1 MQRTFHRQRLTVH
14 AEFAEGF
21 YTPAEI
27 DGLTIGG
34 IAFTKAASVTPMAI
48 RDVPPRIFSEML
60 RDLDL
65 VVSVAHRGGVDPEAT
80 HSTVEMRAAL
90 LRESSQLLGIT
101 NIRFERDCA
110 IIKGELG
117 EYALHLGSGTIP
129 ALPGDTLW
137 IVPVRSQHRG
147 RIFLLFFSNDPKP
160 AEVVNIAILL
170 SRDREIQDLAI
181 LA

>member
-27 DGLTIGG
+27 DGLTISG

-129 ALPGDTLW
+129 RFPEA
-137 IVPVRSQHRG
+137 RSG
-147 RIFLLFFSNDPKP
+147 SSPSLAS
-160 AEVVNIAILL
+160 IADG
-170 SRDREIQDLAI
+170 SSSYSSTTTPRPQRSST
-181 LA
+181 